1 MVSFICER
9 LPGSR
14 SCQKKRKKKKVGKE
28 EKDDIKMKTNAIC
41 INDDSFSLLLSQLS
55 LEGIATF
62 TEKKNDL
69 WSQFT

>member
-1 MVSFICER
+1 MSLKMVSFICER

-14 SCQKKRKKKKVGKE
+14 SCQKRKWEKE

-41 INDDSFSLLLSQLS
+41 INDDSFSLLLSQLP

-62 TEKKNDL
+62 TEKKKK
-69 WSQFT
+69 